1 MSRKPELNFEDVRSN
16 EDLVN
21 LGVELERRYPELEL
35 GILTVMSRYI
45 DTQRGPNDVDNALN
59 GFKDLFM
66 ANVSQ
71 GDKIDHVVQP
81 HDSALTSTTYRR
93 LERQGILPT
102 FRVDVLKSSAPDHGI
117 IGKILTR
124 KN

>member
-45 DTQRGPNDVDNALN
+45 DTQRGPNDVDNAVN
-59 GFKDLFM
+59 GLKSLVM
-66 ANVSQ
+66 S
-71 GDKIDHVVQP
+71 GIDHSDMTEQVVQP
-81 HDSALTSTTYRR
+81 HGSALTSTTYRR
-93 LERQGILPT
+93 LERRGILPA
-102 FRVDVLKSSAPDHGI
+102 FRVDVSKSSAPDHGV